1 MEQNHEHD
9 NRLKGLKNDL
19 TPGRSDRNLLS
30 EGRSEAPI
38 DQDRSMREDVASDA
52 SDENYADE
60 ELNDP
65 HYFEK
70 RAGKDVR
77 K

>member
-1 MEQNHEHD
+1 MEQKHHD
-9 NRLKGLKNDL
+9 NTGSKELKNDL
-19 TPGRSDRNLLS
+19 VPGRRDRNLLS
-30 EGRSEAPI
+30 EERSEAPM
-38 DQDRSMREDVASDA
+38 DKDRPMQDNVSTEA

-65 HYFEK
+65 DYFEK
-70 RAGKDVR
+70 RAGDDVR